1 MRQAGRLPASHR
13 RPRTASRLRG
23 RRAAVPLHRCTAGRG
38 PAPRSCP
45 ARPRM
50 DRRALSR
57 RTPRRPI
64 CRARGPRGDR
74 RPAQSR
80 RGLTPASACQRHTGT
95 ARSRAARRSPTRTRS
110 ACQRDVRTTRSRA
123 ARRSPTRGGQDRG
136 GQRDVRTTRSRAARR
151 SPTRN
156 GQDRRASGT
165 SDHTLARGT
174 AITHP
179 ERTRSACQRDVRTTR
194 PRAARRS
201 PGGTAITRPSAG
213 RLPAGRVLAPVE
225 RVPQPTIGGRRARLR
240 AGL

>member
-95 ARSRAARRSPTRTRS
+95 A
-110 ACQRDVRTTRSRA
+110 RSRA

-225 RVPQPTIGGRRARLR
+225 RVPQPTIGGRRAGRRARLR